1 MAQFNR
7 NGCRA
12 PAETRVFSAAF
23 LLIQIRKEKKG
34 KKRNKTQEER
44 CKKKKKK
51 KNGLTGWF
59 QRRRKVKGRLS
70 FCRCVDSIPS
80 ELFSADNNFSLGCG
94 SLASVVVVVV
104 VVVIVDVLFLMDFC
118 LLLPG
123 SQSPASRLRTRP
135 SAPDAAPPAPS
146 SAPLQFPFA
155 TGSYFPTSDFFS
167 CLWQQ
172 ATIKM
177 SRSFETNH

>member
-1 MAQFNR
+1 MAAVHPPR
-7 NGCRA
+7 
-12 PAETRVFSAAF
+12 PEFSQQRFF
-23 LLIQIRKEKKG
+23 LSKFEKRKKG

-44 CKKKKKK
+44 CKKKKEK

-104 VVVIVDVLFLMDFC
+104 VVVFVVFVVIVDVLFLMDFC

-123 SQSPASRLRTRP
+123 SRSPASRLRTRP

>member
-1 MAQFNR
+1 MHPPR
-7 NGCRA
+7 
-12 PAETRVFSAAF
+12 PEFSQQRFF
-23 LLIQIRKEKKG
+23 LSKFEKKKKEKRETKP
-34 KKRNKTQEER
+34 KKKDVR
-44 CKKKKKK
+44 KKKK